1 MTAKRSNPRLLLITH
16 DDGKGLALVRGQRAG
31 QLVRMLDDNRAKWS
45 ESGRGW
51 IVTKA
56 KAVDVVA
63 YAEFLGLMVVHT
75 KPRNSGGAT

>member
-1 MTAKRSNPRLLLITH
+1 
-16 DDGKGLALVRGQRAG
+16 
-31 QLVRMLDDNRAKWS
+31 MLDDNRAKWS

-75 KPRNSGGAT
+75 KPRNSSGGAT